1 MRSLSAALGTAFAGP
16 VQRPGWL
23 VSISFSTST
32 TRLSSL
38 QDTTYGGQTY
48 CAADVDVSRIT
59 LDQQAGIRGSL
70 VLGNLDDSFGA
81 LVLGDGVADRQ
92 IAITAFDGGA
102 VGTDADFVP
111 VAVALGGRT
120 RIDPAKVSIDLRSPV
135 AYVSTPRAFIN
146 AAHGFTYLLPAG
158 VEFKVGGQSYKIER
172 G

>member
-1 MRSLSAALGTAFAGP
+1 MRSLSSSLSTAFAGP

-23 VSISFSTST
+23 VSIQFSTST
-32 TRLSSL
+32 TRLSSM

-48 CAADVDVSRIT
+48 YAADVDVSKVS
-59 LDQQAGIRGSL
+59 LDQQGGIRGNL
-70 VLGNLDDSFGA
+70 VLGNLDDGFGA
-81 LVLGDGVADRQ
+81 LVLGEGVADRQ
-92 IAITAFDGGA
+92 ITITAFDAGA

-111 VAVALGGRT
+111 IAVAIGGRA

-158 VEFKVGGQSYKIER
+158 VEFKIGGQTYKLER
-172 G
+172 